1 MNVHANA
8 SAPHTL
14 QRDRLKLATA
24 PIAAATG
31 LPNWLYADEGSLVTE
46 KEAVFAPGWAG
57 IGFAKDVPARGD
69 VKPITFLGEPLFMAR
84 GRDGEVRVFQNAC
97 RHRGVALVEEA
108 KSTTGLIRCPY
119 HAWCYDLKGALKQT
133 PHVGG
138 PGIHEHPDIDKGKL
152 GLIEI
157 RSHVWMDVVFI
168 NLSGDAPAFE
178 QVFATMLER
187 WRDFDRPIFHGGPQS
202 SFKLEVAT
210 NWKLAVE
217 NYCESYHL
225 PFVHPGL
232 NSYSRLE
239 DHANILGDG
248 PWSGQ
253 LTRVYNPLPDASGR
267 RFTDFEDIDARWA
280 THAEYLSVYPNVLMG
295 VHRDHVFAIMLE
307 PVAHD
312 RTIEHVEIYF
322 AGAEMTSD
330 DWQAMREHNATQWQG
345 VFIEDV
351 GVVEAMQRGRRAS
364 AFDGGHF
371 SPVMDE
377 ATHHFHRWIANR
389 LMQAAA

>member
-1 MNVHANA
+1 MNVDLTARNRSELDSA
-8 SAPHTL
+8 S
-14 QRDRLKLATA
+14 A

-31 LPNWLYADEGSLVTE
+31 LPNWLYAGEDSLAAE
-46 KEAVFAPGWAG
+46 KKAIFAPNWAG
-57 IGFAKDVPARGD
+57 IGFAKDVPQNGD
-69 VKPITFLGEPLFMAR
+69 VKPVTFLGEPLLMVRDRDAR
-84 GRDGEVRVFQNAC
+84 VRVFQNTC
-97 RHRGVALVEEA
+97 RHRGVVLVDEP

-138 PGIHEHPDIDKGKL
+138 PGIHEHADIDKSKL
-152 GLIEI
+152 GLVEI
-157 RSHVWMDVVFI
+157 RSHVFMDVVFV
-168 NLSGDAPAFE
+168 NLSGDAAPFE
-178 QVFATMLER
+178 EMFATMMER
-187 WRDFDRPIFHGGPQS
+187 WREFDRPIFHGGPES
-202 SFKLEVAT
+202 SFRLEVAT

-239 DHANILGDG
+239 DHANILGNG

-253 LTRVYNPLPDASGR
+253 LTRVYNPQLDESGR
-267 RFTDFEDIDARWA
+267 RFADFEHLGPRWSSN
-280 THAEYLSVYPNVLMG
+280 AEYLSVYPNVLMG
-295 VHRDHVFAIMLE
+295 VHRDHTFAILLE

-322 AGAEMTSD
+322 AAESSTGP
-330 DWQAMREHNATQWQG
+330 DWQEMRTKNAELWKG
-345 VFIEDV
+345 VFIEDI
-351 GVVEAMQRGRRAS
+351 GVVEAMQRGRLAS

-377 ATHHFHRWIANR
+377 STHHFHRWIAKGF
-389 LMQAAA
+389 LEAD

>member
-1 MNVHANA
+1 MNVNIAQGAHA
-8 SAPHTL
+8 SAI
-14 QRDRLKLATA
+14 DGEFAAAAA
-24 PIAAATG
+24 PIGQASG
-31 LPNWLYADEGSLVTE
+31 LPNWLYAGEDSLATE
-46 KEAVFAPGWAG
+46 KKAVFAPGWTG
-57 IGFAKDVPARGD
+57 VGFAKDVPAKGD
-69 VKPITFLGEPLFMAR
+69 VKPVTFLGEPLLLAR
-84 GRDGEVRVFQNAC
+84 DRDGVVRVFQNTC
-97 RHRGVALVEEA
+97 RHRGVVLVDEA
-108 KSTTGLIRCPY
+108 RSTTGLIRCPY
-119 HAWCYDLKGALKQT
+119 HAWCYDLTGALKQT

-138 PGIHEHPDIDKGKL
+138 PGIHEHAQIDKSKL
-152 GLIEI
+152 GLVEI
-157 RSHVWMDVVFI
+157 RSHVFMDVVFV
-168 NLSGDAPAFE
+168 NLSGDAAPFE
-178 QVFATMLER
+178 EVFATMLER
-187 WRDFDRPIFHGGPQS
+187 WRDFGQPIHHGGQES

-253 LTRVYNPLPDASGR
+253 LTRVYNPQLDETGR
-267 RFTDFEDIDARWA
+267 RFADFEKLDPRWSSN
-280 THAEYLSVYPNVLMG
+280 AEYLSLYPNVLMG
-295 VHRDHVFAIMLE
+295 VHRDHTFAIVLE

-322 AGAEMTSD
+322 AAETSTGE
-330 DWQAMREHNATQWQG
+330 DWRDMRERNARLWKG
-345 VFIEDV
+345 VFVEDI
-351 GVVEAMQRGRRAS
+351 GVVEAMQRGRLAS

-377 ATHHFHRWIANR
+377 STHHFHRWIAKRFLEAGN
-389 LMQAAA
+389 